1 MAVSVPTDINSEL
14 LGAGGIVAPAQAPG
28 NIDGPWIDRTGFES
42 ASAIGML
49 GTATGGPATQSL
61 TLQIFDADD
70 GSGTNSAALKPDGV
84 HACAS
89 VTGATGNGQMTQLGV
104 KFQNCRKWVKVRGV
118 YANTG
123 GATPKNDVAVALMLG
138 GARNLPTSGPN
149 P

>member
-14 LGAGGIVAPAQAPG
+14 LGTGGIVAPAQAPG

-42 ASAIGML
+42 ASALGIL
-49 GTATGGPATQSL
+49 GTATGAPVTQSL
-61 TLQIFDADD
+61 TLQVFDADD
-70 GSGTNSAALKPDGV
+70 GAGTNALPLKPDGS
-84 HACAS
+84 HAAAS
-89 VTGATGNGQMTQLGV
+89 VTGATASGAMTQLGV

-123 GATPKNDVAVALMLG
+123 GATPKNDVAVALVLG
-138 GARNLPTSGPN
+138 GARETPTRGPN